1 VETTRDEE
9 EQRVRSLII
18 KKRKDTATKKE
29 DTTILPENIKLKPSK
44 AIQPPRLKHQS
55 VFDRLR
61 AHTTASAGKM
71 SKQTAIQKKQPAQ
84 LVKKTLKKK
93 LVLQERQ
100 QYKVTTN
107 KVCCSTFTLTR
118 HLLLICI
125 FINK

>member
-9 EQRVRSLII
+9 EQRVGSLII
-18 KKRKDTATKKE
+18 KKNKDTAAKKE
-29 DTTILPENIKLKPSK
+29 DITILPENIKLKPSK
-44 AIQPPRLKHQS
+44 AIQPPRLKPQS

-100 QYKVTTN
+100 QYKVIT
-107 KVCCSTFTLTR
+107 KQVCYSTIYLNEAFVIDL
-118 HLLLICI
+118 H
-125 FINK
+125 FHK